1 MVGDVTMS
9 KQEQINK
16 ALEELR
22 LLKKE
27 LLHIQMNGII
37 GSKVGRRIQEKKE
50 ELKKLG
56 VIV

>member
-1 MVGDVTMS
+1 MS